1 MRARALS
8 LALAFA
14 LVAPVVASAQGMM
27 DEMHRDLNQVQ
38 EKTLALANAIP
49 ESAYDWRPS
58 AGARSV
64 RELFLHVV
72 ADNYFIPIAMGMP
85 VPAGIAITD
94 YPSTLTYEKQTMTKA
109 QIVAALTASFTH
121 VHQGLAKTTDANMT
135 EMIPF
140 FGQQW
145 SRQRAALLTVTH
157 LHEHLGQGIAY
168 ARSNN
173 IKPPWSN

>member
-1 MRARALS
+1 MRSQLLAAV
-8 LALAFA
+8 LALGLA
-14 LVAPVVASAQGMM
+14 APVGAQGMM

-38 EKTLALANAIP
+38 EKTIALANALP
-49 ESAYDWRPS
+49 ESAYDWRPG
-58 AGARSV
+58 AGVRSV

-72 ADNYFIPIAMGMP
+72 ADNYFLPIAMGLP
-85 VPAGIAITD
+85 APAGSGITD
-94 YPSTLTYEKQTMTKA
+94 QYPSTLEYEKRPMTKA
-109 QIVAALTASFTH
+109 QVVAALQASFAH
-121 VHQGLAKTTDANMT
+121 LHQGLGKTTDANMT

-157 LHEHLGQGIAY
+157 LHEHLGQAIAY

-173 IKPPWSN
+173 VKPPWSN

>member
-8 LALAFA
+8 LALALAVAAPA
-14 LVAPVVASAQGMM
+14 LSAQSIL
-27 DEMHRDLNQVQ
+27 DDMHRDLNEVQ
-38 EKTLALANAIP
+38 TKTLALANAIP
-49 ESAYDWRPS
+49 ESAYDWRPG
-58 AGARSV
+58 AGVRSV
-64 RELFLHVV
+64 RELFLHVA

-85 VPAGIAITD
+85 VPAGVAISD
-94 YPSTLTYEKQTMTKA
+94 YPSTMAYEKQALTKA
-109 QIVAALTASFTH
+109 QVIAALEASFVH
-121 VHQGLAKTTDANMT
+121 VHQGLGKTTPANMT

-145 SRQRAALLTVTH
+145 TRQRAALLTVVH

-173 IKPPWSN
+173 VKPPWSN